1 VAAKRPLRVVAA
13 AEGEEL
19 VLAEGLYART
29 TDVEPAPASMPD
41 RARIIV
47 ADDDVALVRIL
58 EAVLRGD
65 GYDVDVAFDG
75 EELLTKAAA
84 ARYDL
89 VLVDIQMPNLDG
101 LSACKQLRSLEGY
114 RDTPFVVLTARTR
127 QDEMAA
133 AFDVGITDYI
143 RKPFALPQ
151 VRARVRS
158 WLARGAARRV

>member
-1 VAAKRPLRVVAA
+1 
-13 AEGEEL
+13 
-19 VLAEGLYART
+19 
-29 TDVEPAPASMPD
+29 M
-41 RARIIV
+41 
-47 ADDDVALVRIL
+47 
-58 EAVLRGD
+58 
-65 GYDVDVAFDG
+65 DVAFDG

-101 LSACKQLRSLEGY
+101 LSACKQLRSLDGY

-133 AFDVGITDYI
+133 AFDAGITDYI

>member
-1 VAAKRPLRVVAA
+1 MI
-13 AEGEEL
+13 
-19 VLAEGLYART
+19 
-29 TDVEPAPASMPD
+29 PAS
-41 RARIIV
+41 
-47 ADDDVALVRIL
+47 
-58 EAVLRGD
+58 
-65 GYDVDVAFDG
+65 
-75 EELLTKAAA
+75 KAAA

-133 AFDVGITDYI
+133 AFDAGITDYI

>member
-1 VAAKRPLRVVAA
+1 LETAELRVYLT
-13 AEGEEL
+13 GE
-19 VLAEGLYART
+19 VQ
-29 TDVEPAPASMPD
+29 VETAHGPEPGH
-41 RARIIV
+41 ARIIV

-65 GYDVDVAFDG
+65 GYEVDVAFDG
-75 EELLTKAAA
+75 EELLSKAGAVV
-84 ARYDL
+84 YDL

-101 LSACKQLRSLEGY
+101 LTACRRMRSLDGY

-127 QDEMAA
+127 LDDMAA
-133 AFDVGITDYI
+133 AFDAGITDYI

-158 WLARGAARRV
+158 WLARGAARQV